1 MTAELKRQA
10 DKALAEIRVRPRFNS
25 LRYGMATYCQLAN
38 TCAEEIK
45 RGADDESEMGV
56 FHDLF
61 QPQREVNLRTRLDE
75 FTPAGSNA
83 GIILA
88 N

>member
-61 QPQREVNLRTRLDE
+61 QPQREANLRTRLDE
-75 FTPAGSNA
+75 FTPAGVNA